1 MTRPRPDELIAQ
13 AVEAERKAAQAYNVV
28 EYAEHLALAR
38 TLRAQAALSR
48 EGRRDAASENVSG
61 LSRIDP

>member
-1 MTRPRPDELIAQ
+1 MTRPAPEDLIAQ
-13 AVEAERKAAQAYNVV
+13 AVEAERKAAQSYNVV

-38 TLRAQAALSR
+38 TLRAQAALAR
-48 EGRRDAASENVSG
+48 DARRDAASENDSG